1 MLWCIQGI
9 DISTK
14 FNNSSVITVS
24 SMLKFI
30 IKQFNVIRNLNIK
43 FLFYDLY
50 CIIMLVKVM
59 DNPIEFKSAKELYD
73 RVLPALYSKV
83 KEVRNLGFKY
93 ITEKDIWNYLVNN
106 TWKTKKNLQLH
117 DLISDIL
124 YADNYKLNDY
134 VMDKMK
140 KLKIR
145 NDNVDEEML

>member
-1 MLWCIQGI
+1 
-9 DISTK
+9 
-14 FNNSSVITVS
+14 
-24 SMLKFI
+24 
-30 IKQFNVIRNLNIK
+30 
-43 FLFYDLY
+43 
-50 CIIMLVKVM
+50 M

-106 TWKTKKNLQLH
+106 TWKTKRNLQLH

-134 VMDKMK
+134 VMNKMK
-140 KLKIR
+140 KLKTR

>member
-1 MLWCIQGI
+1 
-9 DISTK
+9 
-14 FNNSSVITVS
+14 
-24 SMLKFI
+24 
-30 IKQFNVIRNLNIK
+30 
-43 FLFYDLY
+43 
-50 CIIMLVKVM
+50 M

-93 ITEKDIWNYLVNN
+93 ITEKDIWNYLVNS
-106 TWKTKKNLQLH
+106 TWKTKRNLQLH

-124 YADNYKLNDY
+124 YADNIKINDY

-140 KLKIR
+140 KLKTR

>member
-1 MLWCIQGI
+1 
-9 DISTK
+9 
-14 FNNSSVITVS
+14 
-24 SMLKFI
+24 
-30 IKQFNVIRNLNIK
+30 
-43 FLFYDLY
+43 
-50 CIIMLVKVM
+50 M

-93 ITEKDIWNYLVNN
+93 ITEKDIWNYLVNS
-106 TWKTKKNLQLH
+106 TWKTKRNLQLH

-140 KLKIR
+140 KLKTR

>member
-1 MLWCIQGI
+1 MVV
-9 DISTK
+9 K
-14 FNNSSVITVS
+14 F
-24 SMLKFI
+24 
-30 IKQFNVIRNLNIK
+30 
-43 FLFYDLY
+43 
-50 CIIMLVKVM
+50 M

-106 TWKTKKNLQLH
+106 IWKTKRNLQLH

-140 KLKIR
+140 KLKTR

>member
-1 MLWCIQGI
+1 M
-9 DISTK
+9 
-14 FNNSSVITVS
+14 
-24 SMLKFI
+24 
-30 IKQFNVIRNLNIK
+30 
-43 FLFYDLY
+43 
-50 CIIMLVKVM
+50 
-59 DNPIEFKSAKELYD
+59 
-73 RVLPALYSKV
+73 YSKV

-106 TWKTKKNLQLH
+106 TWKTKRNLQLH

-140 KLKIR
+140 KLKTR

>member
-1 MLWCIQGI
+1 
-9 DISTK
+9 
-14 FNNSSVITVS
+14 
-24 SMLKFI
+24 
-30 IKQFNVIRNLNIK
+30 
-43 FLFYDLY
+43 
-50 CIIMLVKVM
+50 M

-106 TWKTKKNLQLH
+106 TWKAKRNLQLH

-140 KLKIR
+140 KLKTR

>member
-1 MLWCIQGI
+1 
-9 DISTK
+9 
-14 FNNSSVITVS
+14 
-24 SMLKFI
+24 
-30 IKQFNVIRNLNIK
+30 
-43 FLFYDLY
+43 
-50 CIIMLVKVM
+50 M

-106 TWKTKKNLQLH
+106 TWKTKRNLQLH

-134 VMDKMK
+134 VMDKMR
-140 KLKIR
+140 KLKKR

>member
-1 MLWCIQGI
+1 
-9 DISTK
+9 
-14 FNNSSVITVS
+14 
-24 SMLKFI
+24 
-30 IKQFNVIRNLNIK
+30 
-43 FLFYDLY
+43 
-50 CIIMLVKVM
+50 M
-59 DNPIEFKSAKELYD
+59 DNPTEFKSAKELYD

-106 TWKTKKNLQLH
+106 TWKTKRNLQLH

-140 KLKIR
+140 KLKTR

>member
-1 MLWCIQGI
+1 
-9 DISTK
+9 
-14 FNNSSVITVS
+14 
-24 SMLKFI
+24 
-30 IKQFNVIRNLNIK
+30 
-43 FLFYDLY
+43 
-50 CIIMLVKVM
+50 M

>member
-1 MLWCIQGI
+1 
-9 DISTK
+9 
-14 FNNSSVITVS
+14 
-24 SMLKFI
+24 
-30 IKQFNVIRNLNIK
+30 
-43 FLFYDLY
+43 
-50 CIIMLVKVM
+50 M

-93 ITEKDIWNYLVNN
+93 ITEKDIWNYLVNS
-106 TWKTKKNLQLH
+106 TWKTKRNLQLH

-134 VMDKMK
+134 VMDKMR
-140 KLKIR
+140 KLKKR

>member
-1 MLWCIQGI
+1 M
-9 DISTK
+9 
-14 FNNSSVITVS
+14 V
-24 SMLKFI
+24 
-30 IKQFNVIRNLNIK
+30 
-43 FLFYDLY
+43 
-50 CIIMLVKVM
+50 VKVM

-106 TWKTKKNLQLH
+106 TWKTKRNLQLH

-140 KLKIR
+140 KLKTR
-145 NDNVDEEML
+145 DDNVDEEML

>member
-1 MLWCIQGI
+1 
-9 DISTK
+9 
-14 FNNSSVITVS
+14 
-24 SMLKFI
+24 
-30 IKQFNVIRNLNIK
+30 
-43 FLFYDLY
+43 
-50 CIIMLVKVM
+50 M
-59 DNPIEFKSAKELYD
+59 DNPIEFKSAKELYN

-93 ITEKDIWNYLVNN
+93 ITEKDIWNYLVNS
-106 TWKTKKNLQLH
+106 TWKTKRNLQLH

-140 KLKIR
+140 KLKTR

>member
-1 MLWCIQGI
+1 
-9 DISTK
+9 
-14 FNNSSVITVS
+14 
-24 SMLKFI
+24 
-30 IKQFNVIRNLNIK
+30 
-43 FLFYDLY
+43 
-50 CIIMLVKVM
+50 M

-106 TWKTKKNLQLH
+106 TWKTKRNLQLH

-140 KLKIR
+140 KLKVR